1 MLLFNLLM
9 LDISGLA
16 RGIFSEGG
24 PVSNFV
30 PTLQGWF
37 ALILMLVVT
46 TVVVLALYYNTRAYQ
61 PPHFEHAH
69 AGEHEAETKL
79 APVAPVDD
87 LEIIEGI
94 GPKIASVL
102 QANGIRSFAQL
113 AASNPEHIE
122 AILRQAGLRLANAST
137 WPEQARLAAAG
148 DWQGLSELTSQLK
161 AGRRN

>member
-1 MLLFNLLM
+1 MQLFNLMM
-9 LDISGLA
+9 LDLAGLA

-46 TVVVLALYYNTRAYQ
+46 TVLVLALYYNARAYQ

-69 AGEHEAETKL
+69 AGEHEVEPKP
-79 APVAPVDD
+79 APVVAADD

-102 QANGIRSFAQL
+102 QANGIRSYAQL
-113 AASNPEHIE
+113 AASDPQQIE
-122 AILRQAGLRLANAST
+122 AILRQAGLRLADATT

-148 DWQGLSELTSQLK
+148 DWQGLAELTNQLK
-161 AGRRN
+161 AGRRS

>member
-1 MLLFNLLM
+1 MLLFTTLM
-9 LDISGLA
+9 LDLAGLA

-46 TVVVLALYYNTRAYQ
+46 SVVVLALYYNARAYQ

-69 AGEHEAETKL
+69 AGEHEAEAK
-79 APVAPVDD
+79 VAPVVPADD

-113 AASNPEHIE
+113 AASDPEHIQ

-137 WPEQARLAAAG
+137 WPEQARLAADG
-148 DWQGLSELTSQLK
+148 DWQGLFELTIQLK
-161 AGRRN
+161 AGRRV

>member
-1 MLLFNLLM
+1 MLIFTTLM
-9 LDISGLA
+9 LDLAGLA
-16 RGIFSEGG
+16 RGVFSEGG

-46 TVVVLALYYNTRAYQ
+46 TVLVLALLRNAFAYQ

-69 AGEHEAETKL
+69 AGEHEAETKQ
-79 APVAPVDD
+79 AVVTEADD

-102 QANGIRSFAQL
+102 QANGIRSYAQL
-113 AASNPEHIE
+113 AASDPEQIE
-122 AILRQAGLRLANAST
+122 AILRQAGLRLVDATT
-137 WPEQARLAAAG
+137 WPEQARLAAAA
-148 DWQGLSELTSQLK
+148 DWQGLAELTSQLK
-161 AGRRN
+161 AGRRI

>member
-9 LDISGLA
+9 LDISGQA

-24 PVSNFV
+24 SVSNFV

-46 TVVVLALYYNTRAYQ
+46 SVVVLALYYNARAYQ

-69 AGEHEAETKL
+69 AGEHEAETRH
-79 APVAPVDD
+79 APVAPGDD

-102 QANGIRSFAQL
+102 QANGIRSYAQL
-113 AASNPEHIE
+113 AASDPEHIQ
-122 AILRQAGLRLANAST
+122 AILRQAGLRLADATT

-148 DWQGLSELTSQLK
+148 DWQGLFELTSHLK
-161 AGRRN
+161 AGRRV

>member
-1 MLLFNLLM
+1 MLLINLLM

-16 RGIFSEGG
+16 RGFFSEGG

-46 TVVVLALYYNTRAYQ
+46 SVVVLALYYNARAYQ

-69 AGEHEAETKL
+69 AGEHEAETVHT
-79 APVAPVDD
+79 PVAPADD
-87 LEIIEGI
+87 LEMIEGI

-102 QANGIRSFAQL
+102 QANGIRSYAQL
-113 AASNPEHIE
+113 ADSDPEHIE
-122 AILRQAGLRLANAST
+122 AILRQAGLRLVNAST

-161 AGRRN
+161 AGRRS

>member
-1 MLLFNLLM
+1 MLLFTTLM
-9 LDISGLA
+9 LDLAGLA

-46 TVVVLALYYNTRAYQ
+46 TVVVLALYYNARAYQ

-69 AGEHEAETKL
+69 AGEHETEAKV
-79 APVAPVDD
+79 APVAPADD

-102 QANGIRSFAQL
+102 QANGIRSYAQL
-113 AASNPEHIE
+113 AASDPEHIQ
-122 AILRQAGLRLANAST
+122 AMLRQAGLRLADATT
-137 WPEQARLAAAG
+137 WPEQARLAADG